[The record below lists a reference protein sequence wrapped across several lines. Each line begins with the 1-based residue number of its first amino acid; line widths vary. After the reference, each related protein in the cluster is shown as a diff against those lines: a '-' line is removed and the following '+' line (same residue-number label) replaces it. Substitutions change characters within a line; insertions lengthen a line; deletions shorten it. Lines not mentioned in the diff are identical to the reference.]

1 MSRLDRNG
9 GRKPRTQSVKRV
21 PRLGYYFIVTDTEET
36 EQNYMHGLRDS
47 LPAAVQDNIVI
58 KVVKAK
64 TVDLIEKALSLAA
77 LNPQYSEIWI
87 VFDRDRV
94 KGFDDMIS
102 EAVSKGIHVGWS
114 NPCIEIWFHAY
125 FGSMPPFQTSVVCCK
140 GFEESFE
147 KRSGQ
152 KYRKDDKAIYRKL
165 IAIGNEDTAIS
176 LAARRL
182 NEHKRA
188 GKEKP
193 SEMCPC
199 TTVYSLVQ
207 EIKQKTGG

>member
-1 MSRLDRNG
+1 M
-9 GRKPRTQSVKRV
+9 
-21 PRLGYYFIVTDTEET
+21 
-36 EQNYMHGLRDS
+36 
-47 LPAAVQDNIVI
+47 
-58 KVVKAK
+58 
-64 TVDLIEKALSLAA
+64 
-77 LNPQYSEIWI
+77 NPQYSEIWI

-182 NEHKRA
+182 NEHKRD